1 MVSLLASSPMVT
13 LLTTP
18 RSGVAL
24 PMLRLLEW
32 KDLALSNLT
41 YAEWYQT
48 IEKPRLAAIT
58 PAERE
63 ANANSHI
70 IGVVDE
76 CYACINCECKSWN
89 TWKARCSA

>member
-1 MVSLLASSPMVT
+1 MVSVPASSLLVT

-18 RSGVAL
+18 RSGVVSL
-24 PMLRLLEW
+24 TLRLLEW

-58 PAERE
+58 AEERT
-63 ANANSHI
+63 ANAASHTI
-70 IGVVDE
+70 WFDGDCHRCMDCEIG
-76 CYACINCECKSWN
+76 SWN
-89 TWKARCSA
+89 AWQRPCL

>member
-1 MVSLLASSPMVT
+1 MVSVPALSPLVT

-18 RSGVAL
+18 RSGVVSL
-24 PMLRLLEW
+24 TLRLLEW

-76 CYACINCECKSWN
+76 CYACTRCECKAWN
-89 TWKARCSA
+89 TWKVACPA